1 MSPQLAAATSCT
13 FEQYTTA
20 FEVGTGL
27 RVALAPGEYEITGR
41 EQRDATTYL
50 LLNGQYRV
58 DASLTSSLG

>member
-1 MSPQLAAATSCT
+1 MSPQFAAATSCT
-13 FEQYTTA
+13 FDRYTTA

-41 EQRDATTYL
+41 EQRGAATYL

-58 DASLTSSLG
+58 DAELTAALD